1 MLIYFVELKK
11 TIHDRKSFDCGK
23 KELND
28 FIKTKGVRH
37 MEQGISKTF
46 VLIDDEISKAKKP
59 ILAFYTI
66 TSQTI
71 SRELFKKQN
80 YPHYPIP
87 VFLIAQLAVDK
98 TQQGNGIGE
107 VTLIKAL
114 EHLLQTRKYMEA
126 VAVTVDCLNN
136 NAEKFYKKYGFQ
148 DLNTLQ
154 SGRKRLH
161 LPMKSVE
168 NLFKNFDKD

>member
-1 MLIYFVELKK
+1 MYFVELNKS
-11 TIHDRKSFDCGK
+11 IHDRNSFDCK
-23 KELND
+23 EEELNN
-28 FIKTKGVRH
+28 FIKTKASKH

-46 VLIDDEISKAKKP
+46 VLIDDENYKGKKS

-71 SRELFKKQN
+71 SRELFHKQN

-114 EHLLQTRKYMEA
+114 EHLLETRKYMEA

-136 NAEKFYKKYGFQ
+136 KAEKFYKKYGFQ
-148 DLNTLQ
+148 DLDILP
-154 SGRKRLH
+154 SGRRRLY
-161 LPMKSVE
+161 LPMKAIE
-168 NLFKNFDKD
+168 DLFNNFDKE

>member
-1 MLIYFVELKK
+1 MYFVELNK
-11 TIHDRKSFDCGK
+11 TIHNRKSFDCGEE
-23 KELND
+23 ELND
-28 FIKTKGVRH
+28 FIKTKAVRH
-37 MEQGISKTF
+37 MERGISKTF
-46 VLIDDEISKAKKP
+46 VLIGDEISKAKKL

-71 SRELFKKQN
+71 SRELFQKQN

-87 VFLIAQLAVDK
+87 VFLIVQLAVDK
-98 TQQGNGIGE
+98 TQQGKGIGE

-114 EHLLQTRKYMEA
+114 EHLLETRKYMEA

-161 LPMKSVE
+161 LPIKSVE
-168 NLFKNFDKD
+168 NLFKNFDKK

>member
-1 MLIYFVELKK
+1 MYFIELNKS
-11 TIHDRKSFDCGK
+11 IHDRKSFDCGEE
-23 KELND
+23 ELND
-28 FIKTKGVRH
+28 FLKTKAAKH

-46 VLIDDEISKAKKP
+46 VLVDNKISKPKKE

-71 SRELFKKQN
+71 SRETFKKHN

-98 TQQGNGIGE
+98 TQQGKGMGE

-114 EHLLQTRKYMEA
+114 EHLLDTRKYMEA
-126 VAVTVDCLNN
+126 VAVTVDCLNI
-136 NAEKFYKKYGFQ
+136 NAEEFYKRYGFEYL
-148 DLNTLQ
+148 DTSQ
-154 SGRKRLH
+154 SGRKRLYI
-161 LPMKSVE
+161 PMKTLEV
-168 NLFKNFDKD
+168 LFANFDKKYS

>member
-1 MLIYFVELKK
+1 MYFVELDK
-11 TIHDRKSFDCGK
+11 TIHDRKSFDCGEE
-23 KELND
+23 ELNY
-28 FIKTKGVRH
+28 FIKTKAAKH

-46 VLIDDEISKAKKP
+46 VLIDDAISKGKKP
-59 ILAFYTI
+59 ILGFYTI
-66 TSQTI
+66 TPQTI
-71 SRELFKKQN
+71 SRELFQKQN

-98 TQQGNGIGE
+98 TQQGKGTGE

-114 EHLLQTRKYMEA
+114 EHLLQTRKYIEA

-136 NAEKFYKKYGFQ
+136 NAENFYKKYGFQ
-148 DLNTLQ
+148 DLDTLK
-154 SGRKRLH
+154 SGRKRLY

-168 NLFKNFDKD
+168 ELFV